1 MTGAI
6 SRWADGSA
14 CGASITSSVDV
25 TTPGTA
31 RRTDCAE
38 APRRWAALYS
48 CHGSETASHPSPA
61 GRLGAASGSTSRVRL
76 MLEGG
81 ASMPALTTR
90 LAPAG
95 NEWAWVTD
103 GTRMNG
109 SKSELLAIDA
119 VTASY
124 QGCNAMRLV
133 GNGAMEFVWQGLCS
147 IAGGYVRR
155 AYNSAQWDEVPCA
168 FVPAAMRRP
177 RGCSSRRSGLVTAL
191 CAAVGIAF
199 LLPPPPAFAQSTT
212 LVSNLDRLSTLKPAA
227 GIYAQGFSPTSAT
240 RGQNAHNS
248 LISGSRKP
256 KVGTTRPRAEGEDK
270 GGIQT
275 QIRGGGWAGSLSL
288 SCWKRS

>member
-1 MTGAI
+1 MRVRSGHGGLPDSALQRV
-6 SRWADGSA
+6 SDGPGRA
-14 CGASITSSVDV
+14 LRIPRAS
-25 TTPGTA
+25 GTRALPA
-31 RRTDCAE
+31 RSC
-38 APRRWAALYS
+38 RRV
-48 CHGSETASHPSPA
+48 AS

-95 NEWAWVTD
+95 NEWACVTD

-155 AYNSAQWDEVPCA
+155 AYNSARWAEVPCA

-177 RGCSSRRSGLVTAL
+177 RACTSRRSGLVTAL

-199 LLPPPPAFAQSTT
+199 LPPPPPAAS
-212 LVSNLDRLSTLKPAA
+212 V
-227 GIYAQGFSPTSAT
+227 
-240 RGQNAHNS
+240 
-248 LISGSRKP
+248 
-256 KVGTTRPRAEGEDK
+256 RAEHYPGQQLRSA
-270 GGIQT
+270 INSYT
-275 QIRGGGWAGSLSL
+275 SGWNL
-288 SCWKRS
+288 CPEF